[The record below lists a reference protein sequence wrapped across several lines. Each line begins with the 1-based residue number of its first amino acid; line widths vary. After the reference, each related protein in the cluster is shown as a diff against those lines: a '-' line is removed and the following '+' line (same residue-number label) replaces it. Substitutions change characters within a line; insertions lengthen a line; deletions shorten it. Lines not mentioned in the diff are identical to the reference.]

1 MRHGFAPVGT
11 PRYAVASAAG
21 AAAAGTDV
29 ALSCESD
36 GSDSKSDSSDSDG
49 KSSSMARRPWAG
61 VASSQD
67 HHNQDL
73 KGCTG
78 KEKEYVE
85 TQKPK
90 GKEKV
95 EAEHKRLAGMRG
107 GDMKEDKLNWIN
119 ARIKLLEKLKDE
131 C

>member
-36 GSDSKSDSSDSDG
+36 GSDSKSCESDGSDSKSHFSDSDG

-78 KEKEYVE
+78 KEKEHVE

-95 EAEHKRLAGMRG
+95 EARNTMMSTNLT
-107 GDMKEDKLNWIN
+107 IV
-119 ARIKLLEKLKDE
+119 
-131 C
+131 